1 MGDQLLV
8 VVVYHPLGS
17 IPGRFRI
24 VVPCG
29 LYGSAL
35 SEPEEKFMMDSCMNC
50 CPDMHVCPILNLM
63 RILPSGFSLK

>member
-1 MGDQLLV
+1 MTTRLPAQLLGSLDFVGGGSYVPVGDQLLV

-29 LYGSAL
+29 LYGSG
-35 SEPEEKFMMDSCMNC
+35 KY
-50 CPDMHVCPILNLM
+50 I
-63 RILPSGFSLK
+63 FSYF